1 MAEEYNTDGMLDI
14 FLYESEQLLENLQ
27 DIVLANK
34 DEECFDEAAINEI
47 FRVMHTIKGSAGIM
61 MFENV
66 AKVAHKL
73 EDVFYYLRESHPKN
87 VPHLELVDH
96 VLNVSDFIQGE
107 LEKI

>member
-47 FRVMHTIKGSAGIM
+47 LVSGI
-61 MFENV
+61 
-66 AKVAHKL
+66 
-73 EDVFYYLRESHPKN
+73 
-87 VPHLELVDH
+87 
-96 VLNVSDFIQGE
+96 
-107 LEKI
+107 